1 MEDRKRML
9 LKALK
14 AAFPHNIPVIAG
26 FTFLGI
32 AYGVL
37 MSTKGYGPLW
47 SFLMSA
53 IAFCGSMQFVA
64 INLLVVSFD
73 PVQAFFMALMV
84 NARHLFYGL
93 SLLKKYKGTGKLKF
107 FLIYWL
113 CDETFSIT
121 YSFDPPKDVEPKW
134 FYFFISLINYAH
146 WILCSV
152 IGGLIGHL
160 ITFDTKGIDFS
171 LTALFVVIFI
181 NGWKEAKNRVPG
193 IIGMACSVVS
203 IMIFGTG
210 NFIIPAMIMLLIVLT
225 LGRGKLEK
233 TQFVN
238 QIDEE
243 ARSINETG
251 QMEPLTDCK

>member
-1 MEDRKRML
+1 MKDRKRML
-9 LKALK
+9 LRAFK
-14 AAFPHNIPVIAG
+14 AAFPHNIPVMAG
-26 FTFLGI
+26 FTFLGL

-37 MSTKGYGPLW
+37 MSTKGYGPMW

-53 IAFCGSMQFVA
+53 IAYCGSMQFVA

-73 PVQAFFMALMV
+73 PVQAFLMALMV

-93 SLLKKYKGTGKLKF
+93 SLLKKYKGVGKLKF

-134 FYFFISLINYAH
+134 FYFFISLINYVH

-193 IIGMACSVVS
+193 IIGMVCSVVS

-225 LGRGKLEK
+225 LGRGRLEK
-233 TQFVN
+233 KQSMDKV
-238 QIDEE
+238 DE
-243 ARSINETG
+243 AVRDSDKAIPV
-251 QMEPLTDCK
+251 EPLTE

>member
-1 MEDRKRML
+1 MKDRKRML
-9 LKALK
+9 LRAFK
-14 AAFPHNIPVIAG
+14 AAFPHNIPVMAG

-37 MSTKGYGPLW
+37 MSTKGYGPMW

-53 IAFCGSMQFVA
+53 IAYCGSMQFVA

-73 PVQAFFMALMV
+73 PVQAFLMALMV

-93 SLLKKYKGTGKLKF
+93 SLLKKYKGVGKLKF

-146 WILCSV
+146 WVLCSV

-193 IIGMACSVVS
+193 IIGMICSVVS

-225 LGRGKLEK
+225 IGRGKLEK
-233 TQFVN
+233 N
-238 QIDEE
+238 QSMDKVDG
-243 ARSINETG
+243 AVRDSDKATP
-251 QMEPLTDCK
+251 MEPLTE

>member
-1 MEDRKRML
+1 MKDKKRML
-9 LKALK
+9 LRAFK
-14 AAFPHNIPVIAG
+14 AAFPHNIPVMAG

-37 MSTKGYGPLW
+37 MSTKGYGPTW

-53 IAFCGSMQFVA
+53 IAYCGSMQFVA

-73 PVQAFFMALMV
+73 PVQAFLMALMV

-93 SLLKKYKGTGKLKF
+93 SLLKKYKGVGKLKF

-134 FYFFISLINYAH
+134 FYFFISFINYAH

-193 IIGMACSVVS
+193 IIGMVCSVIS

-233 TQFVN
+233 N
-238 QIDEE
+238 QSMDKLDE
-243 ARSINETG
+243 AVRDSDKAIP
-251 QMEPLTDCK
+251 MEPLTE

>member
-1 MEDRKRML
+1 MEDRKKIL

-14 AAFPHNIPVIAG
+14 AAFPHNIPVMAG

-64 INLLVVSFD
+64 INLLVVSFN
-73 PVQAFFMALMV
+73 PVQAFLMALMV

-93 SLLKKYKGTGKLKF
+93 SLLKKYKGAGKLKF

-121 YSFDPPKDVEPKW
+121 YGFEPPKDVEPRW
-134 FYFFISLINYAH
+134 FYFFISLINYLY
-146 WILCSV
+146 WIFCSV

-160 ITFDTKGIDFS
+160 ITFNTKGIDFS

-181 NGWKEAKNRVPG
+181 NGWKESKNRVPG
-193 IIGMACSVVS
+193 MIGIICSVVS
-203 IMIFGTG
+203 IMLFGTG

-233 TQFVN
+233 N
-238 QIDEE
+238 QVADKREE
-243 ARSINETG
+243 EVTDINKTK
-251 QMEPLTDCK
+251 QIEPVTDCK

>member
-1 MEDRKRML
+1 MEDKKKML

-14 AAFPHNIPVIAG
+14 AAFPHNIPVMAG

-47 SFLMSA
+47 SFLMST
-53 IAFCGSMQFVA
+53 IAYCGSMQFVA

-93 SLLKKYKGTGKLKF
+93 SLLKKYKGVGKLKF

-121 YSFDPPKDVEPKW
+121 YSFDPPEDVEPKW
-134 FYFFISLINYAH
+134 FYFFISLINYAQ
-146 WILCSV
+146 WALCSL

-160 ITFDTKGIDFS
+160 ITFNTKGIDFS

-193 IIGMACSVVS
+193 IIGMVCSVIS
-203 IMIFGTG
+203 IMMFGTSH
-210 NFIIPAMIMLLIVLT
+210 FIIPAMIMLLIVLT

-233 TQFVN
+233 GQSADK
-238 QIDEE
+238 IDEKVKDMNKTKQ
-243 ARSINETG
+243 I
-251 QMEPLTDCK
+251 EPLTECK

>member
-1 MEDRKRML
+1 MKDRKRML
-9 LKALK
+9 LRAFK
-14 AAFPHNIPVIAG
+14 AAFPHNIPVMAG
-26 FTFLGI
+26 FTFLGL

-37 MSTKGYGPLW
+37 MSTKGYGPMW

-53 IAFCGSMQFVA
+53 IAYCGSMQFVA

-73 PVQAFFMALMV
+73 PVQAFLMALMV

-93 SLLKKYKGTGKLKF
+93 SLLKKYKGVGKLKF

-146 WILCSV
+146 WVLCSV

-193 IIGMACSVVS
+193 IIGMVCSVVS

-225 LGRGKLEK
+225 LGRGRLEK
-233 TQFVN
+233 KQSMDKV
-238 QIDEE
+238 DE
-243 ARSINETG
+243 AVRDSDKAIPV
-251 QMEPLTDCK
+251 EPLTE

>member
-1 MEDRKRML
+1 MKDRKRML
-9 LKALK
+9 LRAFK
-14 AAFPHNIPVIAG
+14 AAFPHNIPVMAG
-26 FTFLGI
+26 FTFLGL

-37 MSTKGYGPLW
+37 MSTKGYGPMW

-53 IAFCGSMQFVA
+53 IAYCGSMQFVA

-73 PVQAFFMALMV
+73 PVQAFLMALMV

-93 SLLKKYKGTGKLKF
+93 SLLKKYKGVGKLKF

-146 WILCSV
+146 WVLCSV

-193 IIGMACSVVS
+193 IIGMVCSVVS

-233 TQFVN
+233 N
-238 QIDEE
+238 QSMDKVDGSVRDSDK
-243 ARSINETG
+243 ATP
-251 QMEPLTDCK
+251 MEPLTE

>member
-1 MEDRKRML
+1 MKDRKRML
-9 LKALK
+9 LRAFK
-14 AAFPHNIPVIAG
+14 AAFPHNIPVMAG
-26 FTFLGI
+26 FTFLGL

-37 MSTKGYGPLW
+37 MSTKGYGPMW

-53 IAFCGSMQFVA
+53 IAYCGSMQFVA

-73 PVQAFFMALMV
+73 PVQAFLMALMV

-93 SLLKKYKGTGKLKF
+93 SLLKKYKGVGKLKF

-146 WILCSV
+146 WVLCSV

-193 IIGMACSVVS
+193 IIGMVCSVVS

-233 TQFVN
+233 N
-238 QIDEE
+238 QSMDKADE
-243 ARSINETG
+243 AVRDSDKAIP
-251 QMEPLTDCK
+251 MEPLTE

>member
-1 MEDRKRML
+1 MKDRKRML
-9 LKALK
+9 LRAFK
-14 AAFPHNIPVIAG
+14 AAFPHNIPVMAG

-37 MSTKGYGPLW
+37 MSTKGYGPMW

-53 IAFCGSMQFVA
+53 IAYCGSMQFVA

-93 SLLKKYKGTGKLKF
+93 SLLKKYKGVGKLKF

-146 WILCSV
+146 WVLCSV

-193 IIGMACSVVS
+193 IIGMVCSVVS

-210 NFIIPAMIMLLIVLT
+210 NFIIPAMIMLLIVLI

-233 TQFVN
+233 N
-238 QIDEE
+238 QSMDKVDG
-243 ARSINETG
+243 AVRDSDKATP
-251 QMEPLTDCK
+251 MEPLTE